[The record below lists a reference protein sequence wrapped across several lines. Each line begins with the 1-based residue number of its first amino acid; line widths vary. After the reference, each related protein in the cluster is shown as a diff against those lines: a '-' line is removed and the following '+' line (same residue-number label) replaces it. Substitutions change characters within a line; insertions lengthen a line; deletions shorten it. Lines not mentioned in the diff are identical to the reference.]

1 MLERHPRISWD
12 SDNQT
17 LSWARDSEGKPAG
30 RSHAGAAGPVLSP
43 SMQQGQGEPLPDTPT
58 MAFAASLPH
67 ELRKLGTDVGQD
79 PCSKA
84 GPCPVPGGAG

>member
-1 MLERHPRISWD
+1 
-12 SDNQT
+12 
-17 LSWARDSEGKPAG
+17 
-30 RSHAGAAGPVLSP
+30 
-43 SMQQGQGEPLPDTPT
+43 MQPGQGEPLPDTPT
-58 MAFAASLPH
+58 MAFAASLTD